1 MDAALPV
8 PQVRFLRLLPYWAV
22 LRTDLRTVVR
32 SWAYWLWVSLF
43 VAISAG
49 HIIYRYALVKSGF
62 TAAEDSTPLT
72 AAAQTS
78 KIIQVILSASL
89 AVVAFLS
96 VSSISSERNTVA
108 DAVLSRGISRRA
120 YFMAKWHARLVAVL
134 GTFMLLSLGVLL
146 VYCLLLG
153 DGSVVEKLTVTNP
166 DGTTAIKERVV
177 FQGLSSVGSVLGV
190 AMVAA
195 GLAVVVSGG
204 VTIGAISNSTLFA
217 ITISWVA
224 LYGGL
229 SLMTLLP
236 EGYPTPGVVLGR
248 LTQIMQGQYD
258 TQLVGRVLGYSAI
271 ASLVLAGIG
280 LVVFDRKDV

>member
-1 MDAALPV
+1 
-8 PQVRFLRLLPYWAV
+8 
-22 LRTDLRTVVR
+22 
-32 SWAYWLWVSLF
+32 
-43 VAISAG
+43 
-49 HIIYRYALVKSGF
+49 
-62 TAAEDSTPLT
+62 
-72 AAAQTS
+72 
-78 KIIQVILSASL
+78 
-89 AVVAFLS
+89 
-96 VSSISSERNTVA
+96 
-108 DAVLSRGISRRA
+108 
-120 YFMAKWHARLVAVL
+120 
-134 GTFMLLSLGVLL
+134 LSLGVLL